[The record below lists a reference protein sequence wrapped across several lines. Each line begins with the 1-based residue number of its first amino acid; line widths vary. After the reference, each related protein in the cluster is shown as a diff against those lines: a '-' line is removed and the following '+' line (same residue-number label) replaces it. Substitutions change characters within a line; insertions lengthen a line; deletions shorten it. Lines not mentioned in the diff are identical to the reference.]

1 MKLLYLSPDRG
12 IPVLGDKGAS
22 VHVREFVSAAAALG
36 HEVVLACATLGA
48 GNAAPRAQL
57 LEFPV
62 QADDA
67 ALRDACAAYG
77 LDPDYL
83 DNPVARR
90 ELERIAY
97 NRGLAP
103 RLLRE
108 LARIEFEPDV
118 LYERHALFSS
128 CGSSIA
134 AALGIPRILEVNAP
148 LVVEHATFRGLV
160 LRDLAQLHEAES
172 FAFPAAI
179 IAVSGSV
186 AAHVRSR
193 SRTRSPIQVVAN
205 GVDLGKFQVAVDP
218 QTIRARVGLRPG
230 PVVGFIGS
238 FKPWHGVDQ
247 LLDAFGIVLA
257 RHPRATLV
265 AIGEGPELPALRDRA
280 LRAGYAAN
288 VVFPGRVPY
297 EDIPQWLAAMDLT
310 VAPYVPQP
318 DFYFSPLKIVESL
331 AAGKPVVAPR
341 LGQIIE
347 LLGDGIAGA
356 LYTPGSV
363 EECAEAICSLLDDPR
378 GCAATVDVCRRLAAG
393 RDWKAIVKRILASA
407 DAVVAEQDI

>member
-12 IPVLGDKGAS
+12 IPALGDKGAS

-48 GNAAPRAQL
+48 GNAAPCARL
-57 LEFPV
+57 LELPV

-83 DNPVARR
+83 ENPVARR

-97 NRGLAP
+97 DRGLAS
-103 RLLRE
+103 RLLRA
-108 LARIEFEPDV
+108 LAHIEFEPDV

-128 CGSSIA
+128 SGSSIA
-134 AALGIPRILEVNAP
+134 AALGVPRILEVNAP

-160 LRDLAQLHEAES
+160 LRELALLHEAES

-179 IAVSGSV
+179 IAVSDSV

-205 GVDLGKFQVAVDP
+205 GVDVGKFQVVVDP
-218 QTIRARVGLRPG
+218 QKIRARLGLSPG

-257 RHPRATLV
+257 SHPRATLV

-280 LRAGYAAN
+280 LEAGYAAN
-288 VVFPGRVPY
+288 VVFPGRVPH

-310 VAPYVPQP
+310 VAPYIPQP

-341 LGQIIE
+341 LGQIVE
-347 LLGDGIAGA
+347 LLGDGTAGT

-363 EECAEAICSLLDDPR
+363 EECAEAICSLLDDPVGR
-378 GCAATVDVCRRLAAG
+378 ADTGDVCRRLAAG

-407 DAVVAEQDI
+407 DAVVAEQDT

>member
-1 MKLLYLSPDRG
+1 
-12 IPVLGDKGAS
+12 
-22 VHVREFVSAAAALG
+22 
-36 HEVVLACATLGA
+36 
-48 GNAAPRAQL
+48 
-57 LEFPV
+57 
-62 QADDA
+62 
-67 ALRDACAAYG
+67 
-77 LDPDYL
+77 
-83 DNPVARR
+83 
-90 ELERIAY
+90 
-97 NRGLAP
+97 
-103 RLLRE
+103 LLRE
-108 LARIEFEPDV
+108 LAQIEFEPDA

-128 CGSSIA
+128 SGSSIA

-160 LRDLAQLHEAES
+160 LRELALMHEAES

-179 IAVSGSV
+179 IAVSDPV

-205 GVDLGKFQVAVDP
+205 GVDVGKFQVAVDA
-218 QTIRARVGLRPG
+218 QTIRARLGLGPG

-257 RHPRATLV
+257 SHPRATLV
-265 AIGEGPELPALRDRA
+265 AIGEGPGLPALRDRA

-288 VVFPGRVPY
+288 VVFPGRVPH

-310 VAPYVPQP
+310 VAPYVPQA

-341 LGQIIE
+341 LGQIVE
-347 LLGDGIAGA
+347 LLGDGTAGA
-356 LYTPGSV
+356 LYAAGSV
-363 EECAEAICSLLDDPR
+363 EECAEAICSMLDDPGGR
-378 GCAATVDVCRRLAAG
+378 AAMGDVCRRLAAG
-393 RDWKAIVKRILASA
+393 RDWKVIVKRILASA
-407 DAVVAEQDI
+407 DAVVAEQDT

>member
-48 GNAAPRAQL
+48 GNAAPCTRL
-57 LEFPV
+57 LEFPA

-67 ALRDACAAYG
+67 ALNDTCGAYG

-83 DNPVARR
+83 ENPVARR

-97 NRGLAP
+97 DRGLAS
-103 RLLRE
+103 RLLRA
-108 LARIEFEPDV
+108 LAQIEFEPDV

-128 CGSSIA
+128 CGSSVA
-134 AALGIPRILEVNAP
+134 EALGIPRILEVNAP

-160 LRDLAQLHEAES
+160 LRDLALLHEAES

-179 IAVSGSV
+179 IAVSDSV

-193 SRTRSPIQVVAN
+193 SRTVSPIQVVAN
-205 GVDLGKFQVAVDP
+205 GVDVGKFQVAVDR
-218 QTIRARVGLRPG
+218 QTIRARLRLSPG
-230 PVVGFIGS
+230 PIVGFIGS

-247 LLDAFGIVLA
+247 LLEAFGIVLA
-257 RHPRATLV
+257 SHPRATLV

-288 VVFPGRVPY
+288 VVFPGRVPH

-341 LGQIIE
+341 LGQIVE
-347 LLGDGIAGA
+347 LLGGGTGGA

-363 EECAEAICSLLDDPR
+363 ADCAEAICSLLDDPVA
-378 GCAATVDVCRRLAAG
+378 CAATGDICRRLAAG
-393 RDWKAIVKRILASA
+393 RDWKAIVKRILAST
-407 DAVVAEQDI
+407 AVVAEQDT

>member
-48 GNAAPRAQL
+48 GNAAPCTRL
-57 LEFPV
+57 LEFPA

-67 ALRDACAAYG
+67 ALNDTCGAYG

-83 DNPVARR
+83 ENPVARR

-97 NRGLAP
+97 DRGLAS
-103 RLLRE
+103 RLLRA
-108 LARIEFEPDV
+108 LAQIEFEPDV

-128 CGSSIA
+128 CGSSVA
-134 AALGIPRILEVNAP
+134 EALGIPRILEVNAP

-160 LRDLAQLHEAES
+160 LRDLALLHEAES

-179 IAVSGSV
+179 IAVSDSV

-193 SRTRSPIQVVAN
+193 SRTVSPIQVVAN
-205 GVDLGKFQVAVDP
+205 GVDVGKFQVAVDR
-218 QTIRARVGLRPG
+218 QTIRARLRLSPG
-230 PVVGFIGS
+230 PIVGFIGS

-247 LLDAFGIVLA
+247 LLEAFGIVLA
-257 RHPRATLV
+257 SHPRATLV

-288 VVFPGRVPY
+288 VVFPGRVPH
-297 EDIPQWLAAMDLT
+297 
-310 VAPYVPQP
+310 
-318 DFYFSPLKIVESL
+318 
-331 AAGKPVVAPR
+331 
-341 LGQIIE
+341 
-347 LLGDGIAGA
+347 
-356 LYTPGSV
+356 
-363 EECAEAICSLLDDPR
+363 
-378 GCAATVDVCRRLAAG
+378 
-393 RDWKAIVKRILASA
+393 
-407 DAVVAEQDI
+407 

>member
-1 MKLLYLSPDRG
+1 MKLLYLNPDRG

-48 GNAAPRAQL
+48 GNAAPCARL
-57 LEFPV
+57 LELPV

-67 ALRDACAAYG
+67 SLRDACAGCG

-128 CGSSIA
+128 SGSSIA
-134 AALGIPRILEVNAP
+134 AALSIPRILEVNAP
-148 LVVEHATFRGLV
+148 LVVEHAKFRGLV
-160 LRDLAQLHEAES
+160 LRDLALSHEAES
-172 FAFPAAI
+172 FAFPAVI
-179 IAVSGSV
+179 IAVSDSV

-193 SRTRSPIQVVAN
+193 SRTRNPIQVVAN
-205 GVDLGKFQVAVDP
+205 GVDVGKFQVAVDH
-218 QTIRARVGLRPG
+218 QTIRARLGLGPG

-257 RHPRATLV
+257 SHPRATLV
-265 AIGEGPELPALRDRA
+265 AIGEGPGLPALRDRA

-288 VVFPGRVPY
+288 VVFPGRVPH
-297 EDIPQWLAAMDLT
+297 EAIPQWLAAMDLT
-310 VAPYVPQP
+310 VAPYVPQA

-341 LGQIIE
+341 LGQIVE
-347 LLGDGIAGA
+347 LLGDGTAGA
-356 LYTPGSV
+356 LYTAGSV
-363 EECAEAICSLLDDPR
+363 EECAEAICSMLDDPGGR
-378 GCAATVDVCRRLAAG
+378 AATVDVCRRLAAG

-407 DAVVAEQDI
+407 DAVVAEQDT